1 MTNFPDRRRHW
12 DGVYASKHSNEVSW
26 YQEKPNVSLEMIEAT
41 GLGRDA
47 GIIDVGG
54 GASTL
59 VDHLLK
65 AGYRDLS
72 VLDIADQALEETRR
86 RLGPRAEE
94 VAWLVAD
101 VTEWSPE
108 RRYDLWHDRAVF
120 HFLTNGDERR
130 NYVATLEKALVPGG
144 HLIISTFATDGPEKC
159 SGLPVMRH
167 DTGSLM
173 FELGAAFRFVEA
185 RSETHET
192 PTGRSQAF
200 LYQRYVRQSR

>member
-1 MTNFPDRRRHW
+1 MTGFQDRRRHW

-26 YQEKPNVSLEMIEAT
+26 YQEKPSISLEMIEAT

-59 VDHLLK
+59 VDCLLK

-72 VLDIADQALEETRR
+72 VLDVADQALEETRR
-86 RLGPRAEE
+86 RLGPQAEE
-94 VAWLVAD
+94 IAWLVAD

-120 HFLTNGDERR
+120 HFLTNGGDRR

-144 HLIISTFATDGPEKC
+144 HLIISTFAPDGPEKC
-159 SGLPVMRH
+159 SGLPVRRH

-173 FELGAAFRFVEA
+173 SELGAAFRLVEA